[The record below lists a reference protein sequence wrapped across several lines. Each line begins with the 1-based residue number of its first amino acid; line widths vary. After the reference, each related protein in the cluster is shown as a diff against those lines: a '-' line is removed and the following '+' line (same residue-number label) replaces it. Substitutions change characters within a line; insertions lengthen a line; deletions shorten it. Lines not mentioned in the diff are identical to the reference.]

1 MIDRSGGG
9 RFNGEAKVAQTREN
23 RIPASERRRLK
34 LLRFRV
40 EIQRVAKSC
49 LQTGAL
55 AREHDKLRRQ
65 RHERRT
71 GNKSE
76 REQPERERE
85 RERESSNE
93 LLSLQDQLKYPWWLL
108 ESRAENTKRGNKNK
122 INGAYPY
129 SGGCKLYEDPGMPV
143 RSGENVATP
152 AFYFLACTSHYARDS
167 QLNYYAVVAT
177 NSHAARSPSSSFSSP
192 LHRSGFSSFRPFLA
206 DRQPN
211 CLLPRPEEKSALKQ
225 RASDMSREFET
236 TKLLLFCM
244 LVALR

>member
-1 MIDRSGGG
+1 MLQ
-9 RFNGEAKVAQTREN
+9 KVACRLVLWHVSTTSCAGRGTKEEQATRVN
-23 RIPASERRRLK
+23 GSN
-34 LLRFRV
+34 
-40 EIQRVAKSC
+40 Q
-49 LQTGAL
+49 
-55 AREHDKLRRQ
+55 
-65 RHERRT
+65 
-71 GNKSE
+71 
-76 REQPERERE
+76 RERE